1 MPCPLQPRR
10 APSPK
15 CPHRTASICAHLRS
29 SVVPLTFPSTLT
41 LIATQPR
48 QNPSRCCRRESPPR
62 THIDGPLDSVYI
74 CHVPARKLQVGQVWK
89 KEDTGE
95 SYLVTKVYNEA
106 LTTFAILR
114 KAGAESERPVKV
126 KVDRKGPAY
135 ALPGFSYAQESDE
148 F

>member
-1 MPCPLQPRR
+1 MTF
-10 APSPK
+10 
-15 CPHRTASICAHLRS
+15 TAGGSNLAGRGCHS
-29 SVVPLTFPSTLT
+29 
-41 LIATQPR
+41 
-48 QNPSRCCRRESPPR
+48 SRCCPAESPPR
-62 THIDGPLDSVYI
+62 THIDEPPDSVYI

>member
-1 MPCPLQPRR
+1 MPDSTSPRHYH
-10 APSPK
+10 SK
-15 CPHRTASICAHLRS
+15 
-29 SVVPLTFPSTLT
+29 
-41 LIATQPR
+41 
-48 QNPSRCCRRESPPR
+48 CCRRESPLR
-62 THIDGPLDSVYI
+62 THIDGPRDSHYI
-74 CHVPARKLQVGQVWK
+74 SHVPARKLQVGQVWK
-89 KEDTGE
+89 KEDSGE